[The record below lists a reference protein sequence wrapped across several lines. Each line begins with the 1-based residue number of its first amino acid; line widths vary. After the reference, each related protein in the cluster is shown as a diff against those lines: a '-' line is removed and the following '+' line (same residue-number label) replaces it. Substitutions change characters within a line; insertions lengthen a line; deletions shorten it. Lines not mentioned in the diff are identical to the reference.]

1 MKTPN
6 TFGHNVNAVGF
17 MEPEVLLHESNDQL
31 SYHEMAETPVQK
43 LDPLLM
49 LSENLDELELI
60 QTKMSF
66 LFREIKYLLKV

>member
-6 TFGHNVNAVGF
+6 TSGHQLNAVDF
-17 MEPEVLLHESNDQL
+17 MEPKVLMHESSDQL

-43 LDPLLM
+43 LDPILK
-49 LSENLDELELI
+49 LSENLDELELV

>member
-6 TFGHNVNAVGF
+6 TSELQLNAVGF
-17 MEPEVLLHESNDQL
+17 MEPEVLMHESSDLL

-43 LDPLLM
+43 LDPLLK
-49 LSENLDELELI
+49 LSENLDELELV